1 MSVERQHARPAPP
14 PKLDQV
20 RVEHPSPKGT
30 EETKTG
36 LVQRSPLGVYIA
48 VQNAYWPPEEA
59 RAIAEGI
66 LEILDGPA
74 PS

>member
-1 MSVERQHARPAPP
+1 M
-14 PKLDQV
+14 
-20 RVEHPSPKGT
+20 EHPSPKGT